1 MPEQNHF
8 RHVMGHFTTGVTV
21 VTSRGPDGSPCGLT
35 ANSLASVSLDPAL
48 VLVCLDRSSVTRNC
62 ILDSG
67 SFSVCVLRAGTETL
81 AERFASGDRETRFDD
96 LSVSQGVSGSPILDD
111 ALAWIDCAVE
121 AVHEG
126 GDHSIVVGRV
136 MACDAREGSPLVFFR
151 GDFHGIGT

>member
-35 ANSLASVSLDPAL
+35 ANSFASVSLDPTL
-48 VLVCLDRSSVTRNC
+48 VLVCLDGSSVTRDC
-62 ILDSG
+62 ILHTG
-67 SFSVCVLRAGTETL
+67 SFSVCVLPAGAEPL

-96 LSVSQGVSGSPILDD
+96 LSVFAGVTGSPVLED
-111 ALAWIDCAVE
+111 ALAWVDCVVE

-151 GDFHGIGT
+151 GRYHGIGT